1 MKAVNLRHL
10 IPDSACL
17 VTLLRLEMATCT
29 AIATGP
35 CQGELFPYCLRFVF
49 VHLCW
54 TTPIHCGSL
63 LLWTSL
69 AGSRP
74 QVCEAISSERVT
86 YELRSNY

>member
-69 AGSRP
+69 LGARP

-86 YELRSNY
+86 CGL